1 MLYAAICEDEQDI
14 AVYIQK
20 TLVNEFSKNNIPIE
34 FTIFNDGNKLLNMFN
49 DHYHF
54 DVVFMD
60 IEMPKIDGISI
71 CKKIRQINSNTL
83 VVFISNKDELVFST
97 FEVQPFRFV
106 RKNHYD
112 ELLPDLVPAL
122 QTEFSRRND
131 ANITIVEPGSGDIFS
146 FDINQIV
153 YIEAQRKNCVIHCVN
168 NSSELKIKLMEIA
181 EQISE
186 HDFIKPHRSYLVNYK
201 FISIIKKNELELT
214 DGSCV
219 PISRN
224 RIDEVKRNFIK
235 YTNRSLSC

>member
-112 ELLPDLVPAL
+112 ELLPDLVSAL
-122 QTEFSRRND
+122 QTEFSRR
-131 ANITIVEPGSGDIFS
+131 
-146 FDINQIV
+146 
-153 YIEAQRKNCVIHCVN
+153 
-168 NSSELKIKLMEIA
+168 
-181 EQISE
+181 
-186 HDFIKPHRSYLVNYK
+186 K
-201 FISIIKKNELELT
+201 FWC
-214 DGSCV
+214 GRV
-219 PISRN
+219 P
-224 RIDEVKRNFIK
+224 
-235 YTNRSLSC
+235 